1 MLQIDFLTYALFKKV
16 SSMRLTAISGLF
28 CSVALVASLAFT
40 ASPQLAHAKSN
51 EAEKPAKEVTFNP
64 KSVGTFA
71 GAFLAA
77 RTADIDRDYA
87 TAIPLY
93 RKALEFDPANTDI
106 RQRLMIANLLNGE
119 FEDGVK
125 LAEGLKADPVVER
138 VTTIVRALSAIKAKK
153 YKQARE
159 ALIYKGDNDLDKMV
173 NTFLT
178 AWADFGAGEKTK
190 ALTDIEKM
198 QGPAWISIFQK
209 YNAGNLALLS
219 GKTDIA
225 RKHFLAAVTDREG
238 GATASDT
245 YMRAIFALATLEAN
259 AGNKQKALDVIAKGD
274 EFAPNY
280 APLKALSEQIN
291 KGGKLPQQVN
301 NAAEGAAS
309 VMFSIAAALNRE
321 GAEEIVTLY
330 LQTSRALD
338 PKSADVLIMLGG
350 LAESLE
356 KPQLAIEYYRQVP
369 VKSPMH
375 RISQLQLGLT
385 LAQTDK
391 STESRKHL
399 KALLDADPSDIRSYL
414 AYGSVLS
421 DAKEY
426 REMAKVYDKAIE
438 VIGEV
443 PKRNDWTVFFQRAIA
458 YERLKEWDKAEPN
471 FKKALALNPDQPQ
484 VLNYL
489 GYSWVDRNQ
498 NLEEAMKMIERAV
511 ELRPNDGYIVDSLG
525 WAHYRLG
532 EFDKAV
538 SELERAVE
546 LRAGD
551 PTINDHLGDAYWR
564 VGRKIEAVY
573 QWNRALIGE
582 SDDVD
587 KGVVQ
592 QKIEN
597 GLPELTQDGKPPMA
611 AEGKQDEKKL

>member
-1 MLQIDFLTYALFKKV
+1 MPQIDFETIFLSKKV
-16 SSMRLTAISGLF
+16 SSMRRTTISSLF
-28 CSVALVASLAFT
+28 CSVALAASLAISF
-40 ASPQLAHAKSN
+40 SPQIGFAKSA
-51 EAEKPAKEVTFNP
+51 EAEKPAKEVKFNP

-77 RTADIDRDYA
+77 RTADIGRDYA

-93 RKALEFDPANTDI
+93 RKALDFDPANSDL
-106 RQRLMIANLLNGE
+106 RQRLMIAYLLNGDFDE
-119 FEDGVK
+119 GVK
-125 LAEGLKADPVVER
+125 LAEGLKNDPVVER
-138 VTTIVRALSAIKAKK
+138 VTTIVRSLSAIKAKK

-159 ALIYKGDNDLDKMV
+159 LLIYKGDNDLDKMV

-178 AWADFGAGEKTK
+178 AWADYGAGEKTK
-190 ALTDIEKM
+190 ALDSVINMK
-198 QGPAWISIFQK
+198 GPAWIGVFQR

-219 GKTDIA
+219 GKTEIA
-225 RKHFLAAVTDREG
+225 RQQFSAAVTDREG

-245 YMRAIFALATLEAN
+245 YMRAVFALATLEAN
-259 AGNKQKALDVIAKGD
+259 AGNKQKAFDVIAMGD

-280 APLKALSEQIN
+280 APLKALRQQIARG
-291 KGGKLPQQVN
+291 KKLPQQVN

-309 VMFSIAAALNRE
+309 VMFSIAAALNRD

-330 LQTSRALD
+330 LQASRALD
-338 PKSADVLIMLGG
+338 PKSADTLIMLGG
-350 LAESLE
+350 LAEGME
-356 KPQLAIEYYRQVP
+356 KPQLAIDYYRQVP
-369 VKSPMH
+369 SQSPQH

-391 STESRKHL
+391 TKESRKHL
-399 KALLDADPSDIRSYL
+399 KALLDADPEDIRSYL

-421 DAKEY
+421 EAKEY
-426 REMAKVYDKAIE
+426 GEMAKVYDAAVK

-443 PKRNDWTVFFQRAIA
+443 PKRSDWTIFFQRGIA
-458 YERLKEWDKAEPN
+458 YERLKEWNKAEPN
-471 FKKALALNPDQPQ
+471 FKQALKLNPDQPQ

-489 GYSWVDRNQ
+489 GYSWVDRNE

-538 SELERAVE
+538 TELERAVE

-551 PTINDHLGDAYWR
+551 PTITDHLGDAYWR

-573 QWNRALIGE
+573 QWNRALNGE
-582 SDDVD
+582 SDDID
-587 KGVVQ
+587 KAQVQ

-597 GLPELTQDGKPPMA
+597 GLPELDKNGKPPMA

>member
-1 MLQIDFLTYALFKKV
+1 
-16 SSMRLTAISGLF
+16 MRRTPISGLL
-28 CSVALVASLAFT
+28 CSAALVALLAT
-40 ASPQLAHAKSN
+40 AIAPALSFAKTS
-51 EAEKPAKEVTFNP
+51 APEKPAKEVTFNP
-64 KSVGTFA
+64 KAVGTFA

-93 RKALEFDPANTDI
+93 RKALEFDPANGDI
-106 RQRLMIANLLNGE
+106 RQRLMIALLLHGE
-119 FEDGVK
+119 FDEGAK
-125 LAEGLKADPVVER
+125 LAETLKGDPVVER
-138 VTTIVRALSAIKAKK
+138 VTTIVRSLSAIKAKK
-153 YKQARE
+153 YKNAK
-159 ALIYKGDNDLDKMV
+159 AVLTYDGANDLDKMV
-173 NTFLT
+173 NSFLT

-190 ALTDIEKM
+190 ALDDTLKM
-198 QGPAWISIFQK
+198 KGPAWIAIFQR

-225 RKHFLAAVTDREG
+225 REQFSAAVTDREG

-245 YMRAIFALATLEAN
+245 YMRAVFALATLESN
-259 AGNKQKALDVIAKGD
+259 AGNKQKALDVLAMGD

-280 APLKALSEQIN
+280 APLKAMREQVER
-291 KGGKLPQQVN
+291 GRKLPQQVT

-330 LQTSRALD
+330 LQVSRALD
-338 PKSADVLIMLGG
+338 PKSADTLIMLGG
-350 LAESLE
+350 LAEGME
-356 KPQLAIEYYRQVP
+356 KPQAAIEYYRQVP
-369 VKSPMH
+369 EKSPMH

-391 STESRKHL
+391 TAESRKNL

-421 DAKEY
+421 DSKDF
-426 REMAKVYDKAIE
+426 RGMAENYDRAVE
-438 VIGEV
+438 VIGET
-443 PKRNDWTVFFQRAIA
+443 PKRNDWSIFFQRAIA

-471 FKKALALNPDQPQ
+471 FKKALQLNPDQPQ

-489 GYSWVDRNQ
+489 GYSWVDRNM
-498 NLEEAMKMIERAV
+498 NLTEAMTMIERAV

-532 EFDKAV
+532 DFDKAV
-538 SELERAVE
+538 IELERAVE

-564 VGRKIEAVY
+564 VGRKIEAIY

-587 KGVVQ
+587 HGVVQ

-597 GLPELTQDGKPPMA
+597 GMPELGKDGKPPVA
-611 AEGKQDEKKL
+611 AESQTDEAKKPDEKKL